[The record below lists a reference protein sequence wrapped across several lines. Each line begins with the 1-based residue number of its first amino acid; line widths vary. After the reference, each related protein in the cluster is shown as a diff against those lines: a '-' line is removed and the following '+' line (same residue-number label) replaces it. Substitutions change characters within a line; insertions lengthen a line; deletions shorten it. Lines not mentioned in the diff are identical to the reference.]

1 MQVRTDKN
9 GCALGLDIVKALNE
23 ELDIEHDA
31 AVQVALAVADSKNMG
46 KLARGFATVRLERIR
61 QLVADSKDKVVS
73 SAAEAKDKIDAR
85 MAEAKDKIDAR
96 MAEAKDKFEARMAE
110 AQAKIDSKVAEAQVK
125 VTAQAEQAGTHILKS
140 QYLVAL

>member
-1 MQVRTDKN
+1 MQVRTDKD

-31 AVQVALAVADSKNMG
+31 ALQVALAVADSKNMG
-46 KLARGFATVRLERIR
+46 KLARGFAAERLERIR

-73 SAAEAKDKIDAR
+73 SA
-85 MAEAKDKIDAR
+85 AEAKDKIDAR

-125 VTAQAEQAGTHILKS
+125 VTAQAEQAGTQILKS
-140 QYLVAL
+140 QYSVDL

>member
-1 MQVRTDKN
+1 MQVRTDKD

-85 MAEAKDKIDAR
+85 MAEAKDK
-96 MAEAKDKFEARMAE
+96 FEARMAE

-125 VTAQAEQAGTHILKS
+125 VTAQAEQAGTQILKS
-140 QYLVAL
+140 QHLVAL

>member
-61 QLVADSKDKVVS
+61 QLVADSKDK
-73 SAAEAKDKIDAR
+73 
-85 MAEAKDKIDAR
+85 IDAR

-125 VTAQAEQAGTHILKS
+125 VTAQAEQAGTQILKS
-140 QYLVAL
+140 QHLVAL

>member
-46 KLARGFATVRLERIR
+46 KLTRGFATVRLERIR

-73 SAAEAKDKIDAR
+73 SA
-85 MAEAKDKIDAR
+85 AEAKDKIDAR

-125 VTAQAEQAGTHILKS
+125 VTAQAEQAGTQILKS
-140 QYLVAL
+140 QHLVAL

>member
-1 MQVRTDKN
+1 MQVRTDKD

-85 MAEAKDKIDAR
+85 MAEAKDK
-96 MAEAKDKFEARMAE
+96 FEARMAE
-110 AQAKIDSKVAEAQVK
+110 AQAKIDSKVSEAQVK
-125 VTAQAEQAGTHILKS
+125 VTAQAEQAGLKILKS
-140 QYLVAL
+140 QYLVAS

>member
-85 MAEAKDKIDAR
+85 MAEAKDK
-96 MAEAKDKFEARMAE
+96 FEARMAE

-125 VTAQAEQAGTHILKS
+125 VTAQAEQAGTQILKS
-140 QYLVAL
+140 QHLVAL